1 MSRLQS
7 ILTILK
13 VVFLL
18 ALAWGGITISRLL
31 LVEPENQNKNFISD
45 DLEWVVQLDGMELL
59 KTGFYDALIHSN
71 DEEFLSL
78 LQDVL
83 EKRKDQ
89 ESVNTGIDF
98 LSNTYIGKVKSKHD
112 IFVAYVNLNRPEKF
126 KEFTESIR
134 SMNIVCAQKNKVGL
148 IIYST
153 DDLKKSGLNPST
165 LFNNSSNYSKKFN
178 QSELIQLEINKDDFT
193 GNAQFKSDQSEMNI
207 EGLFFFP
214 EQDAEKERLKP
225 DGLHITA
232 SIPGAAI
239 NDSVQ
244 ELLNRFI
251 PGIEA
256 KISSLSMNYR
266 GIDLTEDKK
275 IMFLPDADFLLGFD
289 REQNIHE
296 ILIEQDSLG
305 RIELLGPSTF
315 MCAGKL
321 FMYMQLDE
329 SHIYFGRNP
338 METVSNEEHHLFIS
352 GSPSVITKM
361 SGNTMMQRLIK
372 MFPSYRASEDL
383 FDSMKSIEIQM
394 LHGDKGE
401 KLKGK
406 IEFTEGNPPTPTIL
420 KFLLRTRLID

>member
-13 VVFLL
+13 VLFLL
-18 ALAWGGITISRLL
+18 IIAWGGLTISRLL
-31 LVEPENQNKNFISD
+31 LVQPENQNRNFISE
-45 DLEWVVQLDGMELL
+45 DLEWVVQLDGKELL

-71 DEEFLSL
+71 DEDFLSL
-78 LQDVL
+78 LQDVI
-83 EKRKDQ
+83 EKREDQ

-98 LSNTYIGKVKSKHD
+98 LSNTYIGKIKSKQD
-112 IFVAYVNLNRPEKF
+112 IFVAYVNLNRPKKF
-126 KEFTESIR
+126 KEFSESIR
-134 SMNIVCAQKNKVGL
+134 SNNIECAQKESVGL
-148 IIYST
+148 ILYST
-153 DDLKKSGLNPST
+153 EDLNSSGLNPAN

-178 QSELIQLEINKDDFT
+178 QSELIQLKINKDGFT

-232 SIPGAAI
+232 SIPGSAI

-244 ELLNRFI
+244 EILNRFI
-251 PGIEA
+251 PGIDA

-289 REQNIHE
+289 REQDIHRV
-296 ILIEQDSLG
+296 LIEQDSLG

-321 FMYMQLDE
+321 FMYMQLDKT
-329 SHIYFGRNP
+329 HIYFGRNP
-338 METVSNEEHHLFIS
+338 METTSNEGHHLFIS
-352 GSPSVITKM
+352 GNPSVITKM
-361 SGNTMMQRLIK
+361 RGNTMMQRLIK
-372 MFPSYRASEDL
+372 MFPSYRASEEL

-394 LHGDKGE
+394 IHGEKGE

-406 IEFTEGNPPTPTIL
+406 IEFTDGNPPTPTIL
-420 KFLLRTRLID
+420 KFLLRTRLIN